1 MENINLNNF
10 SLHLLFHWKIFSFF
24 KGFQKKFRIQINR
37 YNFEVHP
44 CPVSGATSS
53 LLDCKTFNW
62 CGKKS
67 QDDITTIEAN
77 K

>member
-1 MENINLNNF
+1 M
-10 SLHLLFHWKIFSFF
+10 
-24 KGFQKKFRIQINR
+24 NR
-37 YNFEVHP
+37 YNFEVQR